1 MVDISWDRSSFS
13 EYYSTFLIIGV
24 ILYLE
29 RCKLKKGKYYEW
41 VEKNAEKNILC
52 QIIYLP

>member
-1 MVDISWDRSSFS
+1 MVDIPCDCSSFS
-13 EYYSTFLIIGV
+13 EYYITILMIGV

>member
-1 MVDISWDRSSFS
+1 MVDIPCDCSSFS
-13 EYYSTFLIIGV
+13 EYYSTILMIGV